1 MHDFHKLLDFEGEL
15 LNFFFQPPHLL
26 DFLQIFDLHD
36 VIAEAVK
43 QIHFGIFFLPL
54 LLLLLFLLL
63 LFDFELGQKLSL
75 VFGFELVVEI
85 TNFFPFLVVDEGVVQ
100 IPQVGQV
107 GHQMVLVLWV
117 PAAFLH
123 CKGIPSN
130 IQNLQIFE
138 LGLFLGSFSEIS
150 EDFLEAFDLVVA
162 DGQYVELNAVV
173 QPSEGGDLIIVEG
186 NVCQIDEAVHAFD
199 GFDVVEGEVQP
210 FQVDEVPDVF
220 DFFNDVIIELEF
232 LQPGERV
239 QVLDLPDIFIAA
251 ALLKKDKERTLILPK
266 LMLSLGMILFS
277 LR

>member
-1 MHDFHKLLDFEGEL
+1 M
-15 LNFFFQPPHLL
+15 
-26 DFLQIFDLHD
+26 
-36 VIAEAVK
+36 
-43 QIHFGIFFLPL
+43 
-54 LLLLLFLLL
+54 
-63 LFDFELGQKLSL
+63 
-75 VFGFELVVEI
+75 
-85 TNFFPFLVVDEGVVQ
+85 
-100 IPQVGQV
+100 
-107 GHQMVLVLWV
+107 
-117 PAAFLH
+117 
-123 CKGIPSN
+123 
-130 IQNLQIFE
+130 QIFE